1 MDFLK
6 FFFKYFWYFLAMGAV
21 MTFLVMFN
29 AWIFVRLAAA
39 WKTPGIFESLHAL
52 GKTRALQR
60 IGNALAAL
68 TA

>member
-21 MTFLVMFN
+21 MTFLAMFN

-39 WKTPGIFESLHAL
+39 
-52 GKTRALQR
+52 
-60 IGNALAAL
+60 
-68 TA
+68 